1 MTLPNPGDKT
11 HVVYTT
17 FQPDV
22 RQVVSEREYGELK
35 AQGLIA
41 REGRHKDSD
50 GAPEVPGQPAAS

>member
-1 MTLPNPGDKT
+1 VIPNPDDKT

-22 RQVVSEREYGELK
+22 RTVVSEREYEELK

-41 REGRHKDSD
+41 REGRLTEKD
-50 GAPEVPGQPAAS
+50 GPPEVAGQKPA